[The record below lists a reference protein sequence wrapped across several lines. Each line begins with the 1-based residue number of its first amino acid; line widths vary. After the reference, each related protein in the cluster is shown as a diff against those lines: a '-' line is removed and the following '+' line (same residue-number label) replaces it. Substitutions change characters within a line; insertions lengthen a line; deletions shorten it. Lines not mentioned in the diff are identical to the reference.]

1 MARDQKRHVRSNRR
15 PPEARHHT
23 GRFAKYTDRRHMN
36 ASFGQ
41 FITTLAT
48 ELARHD
54 HTREDPLL

>member
-1 MARDQKRHVRSNRR
+1 MARDQKRHVRSIPR

-23 GRFAKYTDRRHMN
+23 GRFANNPDRRQLN